1 MKAVSGASWLK
12 SRSNIFQHESFGVLV
27 QVAVL
32 VGLGI
37 AAVLL
42 HQALRAP
49 LHLPGRQ
56 GLIWMALLAGGRAAS
71 PLPWAGTLTGLGAGL
86 CAFGGFFDPLSGF
99 IYSLSGV
106 FADWIYTA
114 LPLLRRQ
121 LWAFALACGLLH
133 TLKPLLRWGIDF
145 WYLPLHHASL
155 ATGLAYPLTT
165 HFVFGTLGALGGLY
179 LLRSLRKG

>member
-1 MKAVSGASWLK
+1 MNAVSGASWTR
-12 SRSNIFQHESFGVLV
+12 SRSRIFPHEGLGALA

-32 VGLGI
+32 VGLGL
-37 AAVLL
+37 AAVFL

-86 CAFGGFFDPLSGF
+86 GAFAGLTDPLSGF

-106 FADWIYTA
+106 LADWAYTA
-114 LPLLRRQ
+114 LPFLRRHA
-121 LWAFALACGLLH
+121 WALALAFGLLH
-133 TLKPLLRWGIDF
+133 ALKPLLRWAIGL
-145 WYLPLHHASL
+145 WYLPLPHPSL
-155 ATGLAYPLTT
+155 AAGLAYPLAT
-165 HFVFGTLGALGGLY
+165 HFLFGALGALGGLG
-179 LLRSLRKG
+179 LLRVFRRR

>member
-1 MKAVSGASWLK
+1 MV
-12 SRSNIFQHESFGVLV
+12 V

-42 HQALRAP
+42 HKALRAP

-106 FADWIYTA
+106 LADWVYTA
-114 LPLLRRQ
+114 WPLLRRHA
-121 LWAFALACGLLH
+121 WAFALACGLLH
-133 TLKPLLRWGIDF
+133 ALKPLLRWGINA
-145 WYLPLHHASL
+145 WYLPLQHGSL
-155 ATGLAYPLTT
+155 AGGLAYPLAT
-165 HFVFGTLGALGGLY
+165 HFLFGALGALGGLY
-179 LLRSLRKG
+179 LLRTLRRL